1 MIQAIV
7 KKGKVLAE
15 NVPAPVVNDGFVLI
29 KVVNS
34 CISAGTELSGV
45 NESNKSLLKKLI
57 EQPEKISKVFDK
69 IRKEGVTEV
78 YKKVKESSNKGYPT
92 GYSISGIVI
101 GVGKGINKFKEG
113 DKVSAAGAGYANHA
127 EYVSVPENL
136 VVKIPEGLD
145 FISASTVTLGA
156 IAMQGIRRANLHLG
170 EFCVVFGTG
179 ILGLLSIQ
187 MLKTAGIRIIAV
199 DLDQSRLELAK
210 EYGAELL
217 INPSKEDLLKTV
229 ENFTGDYG
237 VDVVLF
243 TAATNKSEPLSQAF
257 KMCKKKGRVILVGV
271 VGMEINRNDMYS
283 KELDLLIST
292 SYGPGR
298 YDKNYEEKGFDYP
311 YAYVR
316 WTENRN
322 MEEYLRLLKEGSVK
336 VEQMISKIYPI
347 EKVSEAFETFNSS
360 DVKPLLIVLDYGLFQ
375 KEKFNDYVNHE
386 RRLQLNFNAVSKDVF
401 NVAIVG
407 LGGFANNMHLP
418 NLLKLKDKFRIYTV
432 MDRSGYKAKEVAKKY
447 RANIAT
453 TDFNDILNDQ
463 NIDLVMICTRHD
475 SHADLTL
482 RALKAGKNVFVE
494 KPLATN
500 IAELE
505 QIRNFYAED
514 DEKVKPFL
522 MVGFNRRYSK
532 YAQEIKKH
540 TAKRTNPLFILYRMN
555 AGYIPLDHWVHENGG
570 RIVGEACHI
579 IDLMT
584 FFTESKIKT
593 ICYESLTPITN
604 KFSASDNKSII
615 LKYEDGSMC
624 TIEYLAVGS
633 KEIPKEYME
642 IHFDGKTIVLDDYKS
657 LKGYG
662 LVMNEIRTKTNQKG
676 QYEELQ
682 ELYNML
688 KGKTNNKSFN
698 MVDVFQTTEA
708 SLLID

>member
-15 NVPAPVVNDGFVLI
+15 NVPAPVVSDGFVLI

-45 NESNKSLLKKLI
+45 NGTNKSLVKKII

-69 IRKEGVTEV
+69 IRKEGVAEV
-78 YKKVKESSNKGYPT
+78 YKKVKESNNKGYPT

-156 IAMQGIRRANLHLG
+156 IAMQGIRRANLNLG

-292 SYGPGR
+292 SFGPGR

-360 DVKPLLIVLDYGLFQ
+360 DLKPLLIVLDYGVFQ
-375 KEKFNDYVNHE
+375 EEKFNDYVNRE
-386 RRLQLNFNAVSKDVF
+386 RKLQLNFNALSKDVF

-418 NLLKLKDKFRIYTV
+418 NLLKLKDKFRIYAV
-432 MDRSGYKAKEVAKKY
+432 MDRTGLKAKEAANKY
-447 RANIAT
+447 GANIAT

-482 RALKAGKNVFVE
+482 RALKTGKNVFVE

-505 QIRNFYAED
+505 RIRNFYAED

-540 TAKRTNPLFILYRMN
+540 TAKRINPLFILYRMN

-642 IHFDGKTIVLDDYKS
+642 IHFDEKTIVLDDYKS

-662 LVMNEIRTKTNQKG
+662 LVINEIRTKTSEKG
-676 QYEELQ
+676 QYEELIA
-682 ELYNML
+682 LYNIL
-688 KGKTNNKSFN
+688 KEKDNKSFPLLEI
-698 MVDVFQTTEA
+698 FQTTEA
-708 SLLID
+708 SLSIN